1 MKYLYILLFIFIQAC
16 VPAKIL
22 NVSAPGPN
30 DLWIQLLIRE
40 KIKEIMNNENLF
52 DTITYEDSNNL
63 ILKKTLLL
71 GTPNAETIGKNLTID
86 EKSFIY
92 IAGETTGGIYN
103 ATSVGTRDLIFGRY
117 DSQMNPIVNGTRQ
130 IGGAGISLN
139 VQDRN
144 NFV

>member
-40 KIKEIMNNENLF
+40 KIKEIMDNENLF

-63 ILKKTLLL
+63 ILKKLYYLERLTQKLLVK
-71 GTPNAETIGKNLTID
+71 I
-86 EKSFIY
+86 
-92 IAGETTGGIYN
+92 
-103 ATSVGTRDLIFGRY
+103 
-117 DSQMNPIVNGTRQ
+117 
-130 IGGAGISLN
+130 
-139 VQDRN
+139 
-144 NFV
+144 